1 MPLCDE
7 GSFATFKIFSTAY
20 QICLV
25 QKAANLW
32 PGKGKQEMGT
42 MGGVA
47 AAGDGYRAQ
56 EK

>member
-32 PGKGKQEMGT
+32 PGRESKRWGLE
-42 MGGVA
+42 GGVA
-47 AAGDGYRAQ
+47 VAGAGY
-56 EK
+56 